1 MKQWISTYTDGTGA
15 SRRSAANLGEVFKRR
30 TPTPQVLL
38 KNNILK
44 RNYTKLKEYL
54 VVKQIFNR
62 IIAKKAIWWIFDK
75 KILTYT
81 HRE

>member
-1 MKQWISTYTDGTGA
+1 MELGQP
-15 SRRSAANLGEVFKRR
+15 RRAAANLGEVFKRH
-30 TPTPQVLL
+30 TLTPQVLL

-75 KILTYT
+75 KYSHT
-81 HRE
+81 HTENNLRL